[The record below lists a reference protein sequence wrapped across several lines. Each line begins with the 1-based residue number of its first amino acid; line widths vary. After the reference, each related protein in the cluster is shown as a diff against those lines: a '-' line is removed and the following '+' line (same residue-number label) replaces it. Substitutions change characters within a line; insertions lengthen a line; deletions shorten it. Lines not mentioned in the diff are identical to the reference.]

1 MSTATLTSTAA
12 DTVERRPSRTLL
24 GFGLVSAAT
33 FVAGM
38 VVYGIGPVGDDA
50 EAVAAAIEQ
59 DAGRLRGGVLLVMAA
74 MLLATYV
81 VASLSRVAR
90 PTPAGRLVLPLGVG
104 YLLLLAAAFGP
115 MAGAVSVDQD
125 IFGGAV
131 SAGAATTAL
140 VVMNALMP
148 LAAFAAAG
156 FFVAAGVSGAVPTW
170 LRRTGYVFAVA
181 LLLPPVAWAVLY
193 LVPLWL
199 AAAAVALARRG

>member
-1 MSTATLTSTAA
+1 MSTATLTPTPS
-12 DTVERRPSRTLL
+12 DTTDRRPSRALL
-24 GFGLVSAAT
+24 GFGLGSAAA

-59 DAGRLRGGVLLVMAA
+59 DAGRLRGGVLLVMVA
-74 MLLATYV
+74 MLLATYA
-81 VASLSRVAR
+81 VAALSRAAR

-104 YLLLLAAAFGP
+104 YLLLLAAAFAP

-140 VVMNALMP
+140 VAMNALMP
-148 LAAFAAAG
+148 LAGFVAAG
-156 FFVAAGVSGAVPTW
+156 FLLAAGVSGAVPTW
-170 LRRTGYVFAVA
+170 LRRIGYVFAVL

-193 LVPLWL
+193 LLPLWL
-199 AAAAVALARRG
+199 AAAAASLSRRS